1 MGAILYLMALD
12 FIKVDD
18 GFLFCDLMPSGNV
31 KRLVHTDNDCKIMG
45 SPPLSDGYV
54 QYKNNR

>member
-1 MGAILYLMALD
+1 MSAILYLMALD

-45 SPPLSDGYV
+45 SPPLE
-54 QYKNNR
+54 